1 MSKGAMQRIFSFRM
15 LMMLLTGYC
24 AGLPLLLIGSTLQAW
39 MTTEG
44 VDLTAI
50 GFVSLLGLPYVL
62 KFLWAP
68 LLDRFALPFL
78 GRRRGWMLVFQSL
91 IVVSI
96 LGLSQSNPREDLLM
110 VSGWA
115 FLIALFSASQDVVL
129 DAYRREIL
137 PDEELGLGSSLY
149 VNGYRLAMLV
159 SGAFALYLA
168 DQMAWKNVYQW
179 MALLMAPALLFTL
192 MAPRESKHIK
202 IPADL
207 KVAVIG
213 PLKDF
218 FTRQGAWTILLFI
231 LLYKVGDSMASNMTT
246 PFILDIG
253 YTKTDI
259 ATVAKTF
266 GMIATMLGGV
276 IGGTMMFRYDIRWS
290 LGTFGILQAVSTLGF
305 SLLPSLPRAI
315 PSLAG
320 VIAFENLASGMGT
333 AAYAAY
339 MARLTNKQFTATQY
353 ALLTALMGIPR
364 VILASPTG
372 WMSKIMGWEI
382 FFIVCTLAALPGL
395 LLLIP
400 IFKMM
405 PAATSPSEPA
415 EESAF

>member
-1 MSKGAMQRIFSFRM
+1 MSTFKKFFSYRM
-15 LMMLLTGYC
+15 FIMLLTGYS

-39 MTTEG
+39 MTNEG

-50 GFVSLLGLPYVL
+50 GAFSLVGLPYTL

-68 LLDRFALPFL
+68 LLDRYQVPFL
-78 GRRRGWMLVFQSL
+78 GRRRGWMVVFQ
-91 IVVSI
+91 I
-96 LGLSQSNPREDLLM
+96 LLALTIWGLSLTNPQDDLIL
-110 VSGWA
+110 VSFFA
-115 FLIALFSASQDVVL
+115 FLIALFSSSQDVVL

-159 SGAFALYLA
+159 SGAFAMYLA
-168 DQMAWKNVYQW
+168 DQIPWKSVYQL
-179 MALLMAPALLFTL
+179 MGLLMLPAVLFTFI
-192 MAPRESKHIK
+192 APKESTK
-202 IPADL
+202 IEVPANL
-207 KVAVIG
+207 RVAVMG

-218 FTRQGAWTILLFI
+218 FTRKGAWIVLLFI

-253 YTKTDI
+253 YSKTDI

-266 GMIATMLGGV
+266 GMMATITGGLLGGA
-276 IGGTMMFRYDIRWS
+276 IMLRYNIKWS
-290 LGTFGILQAVSTLGF
+290 LIFFGILQAVSTLGF
-305 SLLPSLPRAI
+305 ALLPSMDRVI
-315 PSLAG
+315 TSLAA

-339 MARLTNKQFTATQY
+339 MASLTNRQFTATQY

-372 WMSKIMGWEI
+372 WMSKVMGWES
-382 FFIVCTLAALPGL
+382 FFVVCTVIALPGL

-400 IFKMM
+400 VFKLEN
-405 PAATSPSEPA
+405 PGPKTAP
-415 EESAF
+415 

>member
-1 MSKGAMQRIFSFRM
+1 MSKILSVRM

-39 MTTEG
+39 MTSEG

-50 GFVSLLGLPYVL
+50 GLVSLLGLPYVL

-78 GRRRGWMLVFQSL
+78 GRRRGWMLIFQSL
-91 IVVSI
+91 LVLSI
-96 LGLSQSNPREDLLM
+96 FGLSAANPRDDLFL
-110 VSGWA
+110 VGLWA
-115 FLIALFSASQDVVL
+115 FFIALFSASQDVVL

-168 DQMAWKNVYQW
+168 DQLPWQRVYQS
-179 MALLMAPALLFTL
+179 MALLMAPAILVTLL
-192 MAPRESKHIK
+192 APKESKHIQ

-218 FTRQGAWTILLFI
+218 FTRPGALIVLLFI

-276 IGGTMMFRYDIRWS
+276 IGGAMMLRYDIRWS
-290 LGTFGILQAVSTLGF
+290 LSSFGVLQAVSTLGF
-305 SLLPSLPRAI
+305 SLLPSLPI
-315 PSLAG
+315 GISSLA
-320 VIAFENLASGMGT
+320 VIIAFENLASGMGT

-372 WMSKIMGWEI
+372 WMSKVMGWEW
-382 FFIVCTLAALPGL
+382 FFVVCTVAAIPGL
-395 LLLIP
+395 LLLYP
-400 IFKMM
+400 IFRMM
-405 PAATSPSEPA
+405 PSGVSKTEPS
-415 EESAF
+415 

>member
-1 MSKGAMQRIFSFRM
+1 MNETLKKVFSLRM
-15 LMMLLTGYC
+15 LAMLLTGYS

-39 MTTEG
+39 MTDEG

-50 GFVSLLGLPYVL
+50 GLVSLLGLPYVF

-68 LLDRFALPFL
+68 LLDRYKIPVL
-78 GRRRGWMLVFQSL
+78 GRRKGWMLLFQIML
-91 IVVSI
+91 VICI
-96 LGLSQSNPREDLLM
+96 LGLSLTNPKTDIY
-110 VSGWA
+110 VVCFWA
-115 FLIALFSASQDVVL
+115 FLVALFSASQDVVL

-149 VNGYRLAMLV
+149 VTGYRLAMLV
-159 SGAFALYLA
+159 SGALALYLA
-168 DQMAWKNVYQW
+168 DHIPWKNVYQW
-179 MALLMAPALLFTL
+179 LAVFMAPSVLFTIF
-192 MAPRESKHIK
+192 APKESQHIP
-202 IPADL
+202 IPANL
-207 KVAVIG
+207 KAAVLG

-218 FTRQGAWTILLFI
+218 FTRKGAWIMLLFI

-253 YTKTDI
+253 YSKTDI

-266 GMIATMLGGV
+266 GMIATMLGGI
-276 IGGTMMFRYDIRWS
+276 IGGTMMLRMNIRWS
-290 LGTFGILQAVSTLGF
+290 LIFFGILQAVSTLGF
-305 SLLPSLPRAI
+305 SLLPSLSVSFS
-315 PSLAG
+315 SLAA

-339 MARLTNKQFTATQY
+339 MASLTNKQFTATQY

-372 WMSKIMGWEI
+372 WMSKMMGWES
-382 FFIVCTLAALPGL
+382 FFILCTVIAIPGL

-400 IFKMM
+400 VFRLERPEGKT
-405 PAATSPSEPA
+405 AS
-415 EESAF
+415 

>member
-1 MSKGAMQRIFSFRM
+1 MSTFKKFFSYRM
-15 LMMLLTGYC
+15 LIMLLTGYS

-39 MTTEG
+39 MTNEG
-44 VDLTAI
+44 VNLTAI
-50 GFVSLLGLPYVL
+50 GAFSLVGLPYTL

-68 LLDRFALPFL
+68 LLDRFQVPFL
-78 GRRRGWMLVFQSL
+78 GRRRGWMVVFQLLLALTIWALSL
-91 IVVSI
+91 TNPQDDLVLVSFF
-96 LGLSQSNPREDLLM
+96 
-110 VSGWA
+110 A
-115 FLIALFSASQDVVL
+115 FLIALFSSSQDVVL

-168 DQMAWKNVYQW
+168 DQVPWKSVYQL
-179 MALLMAPALLFTL
+179 MALLMLPAVLFTFI
-192 MAPRESKHIK
+192 APKESSKIE
-202 IPADL
+202 IPANL

-218 FTRQGAWTILLFI
+218 FTRKGAWIVLLFI

-253 YTKTDI
+253 YSKTDI

-266 GMIATMLGGV
+266 GMIATITGGLVGGAIML
-276 IGGTMMFRYDIRWS
+276 RYNIKWS
-290 LGTFGILQAVSTLGF
+290 LIFFGILQAVSTLGF
-305 SLLPSLPRAI
+305 AILPSLERVL
-315 PSLAG
+315 PSLAA

-339 MARLTNKQFTATQY
+339 MASLTNRQFTATQY

-372 WMSKIMGWEI
+372 WMSKVMGWES
-382 FFIVCTLAALPGL
+382 FFVVCTVIALPGL

-400 IFKMM
+400 VFKLEN
-405 PAATSPSEPA
+405 PVPKTAA
-415 EESAF
+415 

>member
-1 MSKGAMQRIFSFRM
+1 
-15 LMMLLTGYC
+15 MLLVGYS

-39 MTTEG
+39 MTNEG

-50 GFVSLLGLPYVL
+50 GLVSLLGLPYVL

-68 LLDRFALPFL
+68 LLDRYKLPFF
-78 GRRRGWMLVFQSL
+78 GRRRGWMLVFQAM
-91 IVVSI
+91 IVMSI
-96 LGLSQSNPREDLLM
+96 FGLSMSNPRTDLTM
-110 VSGWA
+110 VCVWS
-115 FLIALFSASQDVVL
+115 FLIALFSASQDIVL

-168 DQMAWKNVYQW
+168 DQIPWKSVYQW
-179 MALLMAPALLFTL
+179 MALLMVPSILFTL
-192 MAPRESKHIK
+192 IAPKESQHIK
-202 IPADL
+202 VPANL
-207 KVAVIG
+207 KEAVVG

-218 FTRQGAWTILLFI
+218 FTRRGAWVMLLFI

-253 YTKTDI
+253 YSKTDI

-266 GMIATMLGGV
+266 GMAATMLGGI
-276 IGGTMMFRYDIRWS
+276 IGGTMMLKFNIRWS
-290 LGTFGILQAVSTLGF
+290 LISFGVLQAVSTLGF
-305 SLLPSLPRAI
+305 AVLTRLPVGME
-315 PSLAG
+315 SLAS

-339 MARLTNKQFTATQY
+339 MASLTNRQFTATQY

-372 WMSKIMGWEI
+372 LMAEKMGWEN
-382 FFIVCTLAALPGL
+382 FFIFCTVVAVPGL

-400 IFKMM
+400 IFRMEKTITAG
-405 PAATSPSEPA
+405 PTV
-415 EESAF
+415 